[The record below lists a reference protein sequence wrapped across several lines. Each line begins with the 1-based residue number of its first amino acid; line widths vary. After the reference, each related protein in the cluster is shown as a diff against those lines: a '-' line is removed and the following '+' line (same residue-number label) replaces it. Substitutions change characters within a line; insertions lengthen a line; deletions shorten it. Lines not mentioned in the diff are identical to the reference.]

1 MILRI
6 FWGAMTNDSPATH
19 ATAGEVSRNFGQWQD
34 VALTGPVIITHHG
47 RPRVVLLSA
56 DRYASW
62 NNLPAAG
69 VNTDAHAAETS
80 REALLEQMAEGFIAL
95 DPTLRVTK
103 VNPVFEA
110 LAGRSAGQ
118 LVGSGWSDLFP
129 LPTQAVI
136 AEQMRR
142 VLRTGEAVEFEADS
156 TVQPGRCY
164 GVRVF
169 PYPGGVAAL
178 FANRTEEHSLRG
190 RLRHAG
196 AIQTATTAL
205 PRLAVAR
212 LNIRGVLAEMDK
224 DFLRLTGFSGAE
236 LLDCRLTDIVR
247 PSDRRALSQALEKVL
262 QGGPAARVETAL
274 LVRAGDERP
283 VELSLAP
290 ILHDGAADGVMV
302 LILAEA

>member
-1 MILRI
+1 MRNLV
-6 FWGAMTNDSPATH
+6 PAAH

-34 VALTGPVIITHHG
+34 IALTGPVIITHHG

-56 DRYASW
+56 ERFASW
-62 NNLPAAG
+62 NDTPESGTSLEDQ
-69 VNTDAHAAETS
+69 TAETS
-80 REALLEQMAEGFIAL
+80 LEALLEHMTEGFIAL
-95 DPTLRVTK
+95 DHTLRVTK
-103 VNPVFEA
+103 VNPIFEA
-110 LAGRSAGQ
+110 LAARSAGQ
-118 LVGSGWSDLFP
+118 LVGANWSELFP

-156 TVQPGRCY
+156 TVQAGRCY

-178 FANRTEEHSLRG
+178 FVNRTEEHSLQS
-190 RLRHAG
+190 RLRHAR
-196 AIQTATTAL
+196 AMRAATTAM

-212 LNIRGVLAEMDK
+212 LNIRGVLAEMDD
-224 DFLRLTGFSGAE
+224 DFLQLAGFSSAE
-236 LLDCRLTDIVR
+236 LLDCRLTDIV
-247 PSDRRALSQALEKVL
+247 PPADRRPLTQALEKVL
-262 QGGPAARVETAL
+262 QGGPATRMTTAL
-274 LVRAGDERP
+274 LVKAGEERP

-302 LILAEA
+302 LMLAEG

>member
-1 MILRI
+1 MK
-6 FWGAMTNDSPATH
+6 TDVPATH

-34 VALTGPVIITHHG
+34 VALTSPVIITHHG

-62 NNLPAAG
+62 SDTPASG
-69 VNTDAHAAETS
+69 VNQDVQLVETC
-80 REALLEQMAEGFIAL
+80 REALLEHMAEGFIAL
-95 DPTLRVTK
+95 DPALRVTK
-103 VNPVFEA
+103 VNLVFEA
-110 LAGRSAGQ
+110 LAGRSASQ
-118 LVGSGWSDLFP
+118 LVGASWAELFP

-142 VLRTGEAVEFEADS
+142 ALRTGEAVEFEADS

-178 FANRTEEHSLRG
+178 FVNRTEEHDLRN
-190 RLRHAG
+190 RLRHAR
-196 AIQTATTAL
+196 AMRAATAAV

-212 LNIRGVLAEMDK
+212 LNIRGVLAEMDD
-224 DFLRLTGFSGAE
+224 DFLRLAGFSSAE
-236 LLDCRLTDIVR
+236 LLDCRLTDVIR
-247 PSDRRALSQALEKVL
+247 PQDRRALTQALERVL

-274 LVRAGDERP
+274 LVKAGDERP

-290 ILHDGAADGVMV
+290 ILRDGAADGVMV

>member
-1 MILRI
+1 
-6 FWGAMTNDSPATH
+6 MTNDSPATH

-34 VALTGPVIITHHG
+34 VALTAPVIITHHG

-69 VNTDAHAAETS
+69 GSAEAHVAETS

-156 TVQPGRCY
+156 TVQAGRCY

-212 LNIRGVLAEMDK
+212 LNIRGVLAEMDD
-224 DFLRLTGFSGAE
+224 DFLRLTGFSGVE

>member
-1 MILRI
+1 MK
-6 FWGAMTNDSPATH
+6 DSAPPAH
-19 ATAGEVSRNFGQWQD
+19 VTAGEISRNFGQWQD

-56 DRYASW
+56 ERFASW
-62 NNLPAAG
+62 N
-69 VNTDAHAAETS
+69 DAPGTGTNFGDQTAETC
-80 REALLEQMAEGFIAL
+80 REALLEHTTEGFIAL

-110 LAGRSAGQ
+110 LVARSAGQ
-118 LVGSGWSDLFP
+118 LVGANWSDLFP

-178 FANRTEEHSLRG
+178 FVNRTEEHSLQG
-190 RLRHAG
+190 RLRHAR
-196 AIQTATTAL
+196 AMRAATAAL

-212 LNIRGVLAEMDK
+212 LNIRGVLAEMDD
-224 DFLRLTGFSGAE
+224 DFLRLAGFSNAE

-247 PSDRRALSQALEKVL
+247 PTDRRPLTQALEKVL
-262 QGGPAARVETAL
+262 QGGPAARITTAL
-274 LVRAGDERP
+274 LVKAGDERP

-290 ILHDGAADGVMV
+290 ILRDGAADGVMV
-302 LILAEA
+302 LILTEG

>member
-1 MILRI
+1 MKNLV
-6 FWGAMTNDSPATH
+6 AAAH

-62 NNLPAAG
+62 NRLPEAAAG
-69 VNTDAHAAETS
+69 AGDRAAETC
-80 REALLEQMAEGFIAL
+80 RQAILEHMAEGFIAL
-95 DPTLRVTK
+95 DPTLRVTS

-118 LVGSGWSDLFP
+118 LLGADWSDLFP
-129 LPTQAVI
+129 LAPQAVI

-156 TVQPGRCY
+156 TLQSGRCY
-164 GVRVF
+164 TVRIF

-178 FANRTEEHSLRG
+178 FVNRTEEHDLRN
-190 RLRHAG
+190 RLRHAQ
-196 AIQTATTAL
+196 AMRAATTAL

-212 LNIRGVLAEMDK
+212 LNIRGVLAEMDS
-224 DFLRLTGFSGAE
+224 DFLRLTGFSSAE
-236 LLDCRLTDIVR
+236 LLDCRLTDIIR
-247 PSDRRALSQALEKVL
+247 PADRRDLARALEKVL
-262 QGGPAARVETAL
+262 QGGPAMRIETAL
-274 LVRAGDERP
+274 LVKAGDERP
-283 VELSLAP
+283 VELALAP
-290 ILHDGAADGVMV
+290 ILRDAAADGVMV
-302 LILAEA
+302 LMDT

>member
-1 MILRI
+1 MKNLV
-6 FWGAMTNDSPATH
+6 AAAH

-62 NNLPAAG
+62 SDMPEIAGAAG
-69 VNTDAHAAETS
+69 DHSAETS
-80 REALLEQMAEGFIAL
+80 REAILEHLAEGFIAL
-95 DPTLRVTK
+95 DPTLHVTS

-118 LVGSGWSDLFP
+118 LIGANWSDLFP
-129 LPTQAVI
+129 LAPQAVI

-156 TVQPGRCY
+156 TLQSGRCY

-169 PYPGGVAAL
+169 PYPDGVAAL
-178 FANRTEEHSLRG
+178 FVNRTEEHDLRN
-190 RLRHAG
+190 RLRYAQ
-196 AIQTATTAL
+196 AMRAATAVL
-205 PRLAVAR
+205 PQLAVAR
-212 LNIRGVLAEMDK
+212 LNIRGVLAEMDT
-224 DFLRLTGFSGAE
+224 DFLRLTGFSSAE
-236 LLDCRLTDIVR
+236 LLDCRLTDIIR
-247 PSDRRALSQALEKVL
+247 PTDRRALALAVEKVL
-262 QGGPAARVETAL
+262 QGGPAARVATAL
-274 LVRAGDERP
+274 MVKAGDERP

-290 ILHDGAADGVMV
+290 ILREGAADGVMV
-302 LILAEA
+302 LMMTADEG

>member
-1 MILRI
+1 MKSLV
-6 FWGAMTNDSPATH
+6 PAAH

-56 DRYASW
+56 DRFASW
-62 NNLPAAG
+62 NDAPEAG
-69 VNTDAHAAETS
+69 ANFGDQTAETS
-80 REALLEQMAEGFIAL
+80 REALLEHMTEGFIAL

-110 LAGRSAGQ
+110 LAARSAGQ
-118 LVGSGWSDLFP
+118 MVGAHWSDLFP
-129 LPTQAVI
+129 LGTQAVI

-178 FANRTEEHSLRG
+178 FVNRTEEHSLRG
-190 RLRHAG
+190 RLGHAR
-196 AIQTATTAL
+196 AMRAATAAL

-212 LNIRGVLAEMDK
+212 LNIRGVLVEMDD
-224 DFLRLTGFSGAE
+224 DFLRLAGFSSAE

-247 PSDRRALSQALEKVL
+247 PSDRRPLTQALEKVL
-262 QGGPAARVETAL
+262 QGGPAARMATAL
-274 LVRAGDERP
+274 LVKAGDERP

-302 LILAEA
+302 LILTEG

>member
-1 MILRI
+1 
-6 FWGAMTNDSPATH
+6 MTNDSPATH

-62 NNLPAAG
+62 NNLPTTG
-69 VNTDAHAAETS
+69 GSLEGHVAETS

-118 LVGSGWSDLFP
+118 LVGAAWSDLFP

-190 RLRHAG
+190 RLRHAR
-196 AIQTATTAL
+196 AMQTATAAQ

-212 LNIRGVLAEMDK
+212 LNIRGVLAEMDE

-262 QGGPAARVETAL
+262 QGGPAVRVETAL
-274 LVRAGDERP
+274 LVRAGEERP

>member
-1 MILRI
+1 
-6 FWGAMTNDSPATH
+6 MTQDSPATH

-62 NNLPAAG
+62 NNLPAAAG
-69 VNTDAHAAETS
+69 NPETHVAETS

-95 DPTLRVTK
+95 DPALRVTK

-118 LVGSGWSDLFP
+118 LVGAAWSDLFP

-178 FANRTEEHSLRG
+178 FANRTEEHNLRS

-196 AIQTATTAL
+196 AMQAATAGL

-212 LNIRGVLAEMDK
+212 LNIRGVLAEMDE
-224 DFLRLTGFSGAE
+224 DFLVLAGFSSAE

-247 PSDRRALSQALEKVL
+247 PSDRRALTQALEKVL

-290 ILHDGAADGVMV
+290 ILRDGAADGVMV

>member
-1 MILRI
+1 
-6 FWGAMTNDSPATH
+6 MTNDSPATH

-34 VALTGPVIITHHG
+34 VALTAPVIITHHG

-69 VNTDAHAAETS
+69 GSAEAHVAETS

-196 AIQTATTAL
+196 AMQTATAAL

-212 LNIRGVLAEMDK
+212 LNIRGVLAEMDD

-290 ILHDGAADGVMV
+290 ILHDAGADGVMV

>member
-1 MILRI
+1 
-6 FWGAMTNDSPATH
+6 MTNDSPATH

-118 LVGSGWSDLFP
+118 LVGAGWSDLFP

-196 AIQTATTAL
+196 AIQTATAAL

-262 QGGPAARVETAL
+262 QGGPATRVETAL

>member
-1 MILRI
+1 MK
-6 FWGAMTNDSPATH
+6 NDVPVTH

-34 VALTGPVIITHHG
+34 VALKGPVVITHHG

-56 DRYASW
+56 DQYAKW
-62 NNLPAAG
+62 NDQPVAG
-69 VNTDAHAAETS
+69 GSQETRAAETC

-103 VNPVFEA
+103 VNTVFEA

-118 LVGSGWSDLFP
+118 LVGAGWSDLFP

-142 VLRTGEAVEFEADS
+142 ALRTGEAVEFEADS

-178 FANRTEEHSLRG
+178 FANRTEEHDLRG
-190 RLRHAG
+190 RLRHAR
-196 AIQTATTAL
+196 AMRAATAAL

-212 LNIRGVLAEMDK
+212 LNIRGVLAEMDD
-224 DFLRLTGFSGAE
+224 DFPRLAGFSSAE
-236 LLDCRLTDIVR
+236 LLDCRLTDIIR
-247 PSDRRALSQALEKVL
+247 PSDRHALTQALEKVL
-262 QGGPAARVETAL
+262 QGGPAMRVATAL
-274 LVRAGDERP
+274 LVKAGDERP
-283 VELSLAP
+283 VELSVAP
-290 ILHDGAADGVMV
+290 ILRDGAADGVMV
-302 LILAEA
+302 LILAED

>member
-1 MILRI
+1 MK
-6 FWGAMTNDSPATH
+6 DSAPAAH
-19 ATAGEVSRNFGQWQD
+19 VTAGEISRNFGQWQD

-56 DRYASW
+56 ERFASW
-62 NNLPAAG
+62 NDAPEAG
-69 VNTDAHAAETS
+69 ANFGDQTAETC
-80 REALLEQMAEGFIAL
+80 REALLEHTTEGFIAL
-95 DPTLRVTK
+95 DHALRVTK

-110 LAGRSAGQ
+110 LAARSAGQ
-118 LVGSGWSDLFP
+118 LVGANWSELFP
-129 LPTQAVI
+129 LAPQAVI

-178 FANRTEEHSLRG
+178 FVNRTEEHSLRG
-190 RLRHAG
+190 RLGHAR
-196 AIQTATTAL
+196 AMRAATAAL

-212 LNIRGVLAEMDK
+212 LNIRGVLAEMDD
-224 DFLRLTGFSGAE
+224 DFLRLAGFSSAE

-247 PSDRRALSQALEKVL
+247 PSDRRPLTQALEKVL
-262 QGGPAARVETAL
+262 QGGPAARMTAAL
-274 LVRAGDERP
+274 LVKAGDERP

-302 LILAEA
+302 LILTEG

>member
-1 MILRI
+1 MK
-6 FWGAMTNDSPATH
+6 NDSPATH

-62 NNLPAAG
+62 SDQPATGG
-69 VNTDAHAAETS
+69 VQEVQAAETC

-110 LAGRSAGQ
+110 LAGRSASQ
-118 LVGSGWSDLFP
+118 LVGASWSDLFP

-156 TVQPGRCY
+156 TVQAGRCY
-164 GVRVF
+164 GVRIF
-169 PYPGGVAAL
+169 PYPGGVAAV
-178 FANRTEEHSLRG
+178 FSNRTEEHNLRN
-190 RLRHAG
+190 RLRHAR
-196 AIQTATTAL
+196 AMRAATAAL

-212 LNIRGVLAEMDK
+212 LNIRGVLVEMDD
-224 DFLRLTGFSGAE
+224 DFLKLAGFSRAE

-247 PSDRRALSQALEKVL
+247 PSDRRPLTQALEQIL
-262 QGGPAARVETAL
+262 QGGAATRVAAAL
-274 LVRAGDERP
+274 MVKAGDERLI
-283 VELSLAP
+283 ELSIAP
-290 ILHDGAADGVMV
+290 ILRDGAADGVMV
-302 LILAEA
+302 LILTEG

>member
-1 MILRI
+1 
-6 FWGAMTNDSPATH
+6 MTNDSPATH

-34 VALTGPVIITHHG
+34 VALTAPVIITHHG

-69 VNTDAHAAETS
+69 GSAEAHVAETS

-156 TVQPGRCY
+156 TVQAGRCY

>member
-1 MILRI
+1 
-6 FWGAMTNDSPATH
+6 MTNDAPATH

-34 VALTGPVIITHHG
+34 VALTAPVIITHHG

-62 NNLPAAG
+62 NNLAIGGNA
-69 VNTDAHAAETS
+69 DAHAAETS

-118 LVGSGWSDLFP
+118 LVGAAWSDLFP

-178 FANRTEEHSLRG
+178 FANRTEEHSLRS

-196 AIQTATTAL
+196 AMQTATAVL

-212 LNIRGVLAEMDK
+212 LNIRGVLAEMDE
-224 DFLRLTGFSGAE
+224 DFLRLTGFTGAE

-302 LILAEA
+302 LMLAEA

>member
-1 MILRI
+1 MRNLV
-6 FWGAMTNDSPATH
+6 PAAH

-56 DRYASW
+56 ERFSSW
-62 NNLPAAG
+62 NDAPEAGTNLEDQTAQ
-69 VNTDAHAAETS
+69 TS
-80 REALLEQMAEGFIAL
+80 LEALLEHMTEGFIAL
-95 DPTLRVTK
+95 DHTLRVTK
-103 VNPVFEA
+103 VNPIFEA
-110 LAGRSAGQ
+110 LAARSAGQ
-118 LVGSGWSDLFP
+118 LVGANWSELFP

-156 TVQPGRCY
+156 TVQAGRCY

-169 PYPGGVAAL
+169 PYPGGLAAL
-178 FANRTEEHSLRG
+178 FVNRTEEHSLRG
-190 RLRHAG
+190 RLRHAR
-196 AIQTATTAL
+196 AMQAATSAL
-205 PRLAVAR
+205 PLLAVAR
-212 LNIRGVLAEMDK
+212 LNIRGVLAEMDD
-224 DFLRLTGFSGAE
+224 DFLQLTGFSSAE

-247 PSDRRALSQALEKVL
+247 PSDRRPLTQALEKVL
-262 QGGPAARVETAL
+262 QGGPATRMTTAL
-274 LVRAGDERP
+274 LVKAGEERP

-302 LILAEA
+302 LMLAEG

>member
-1 MILRI
+1 MKNLAI
-6 FWGAMTNDSPATH
+6 AAH

-56 DRYASW
+56 DRYAAWGDEQSSH
-62 NNLPAAG
+62 ADT
-69 VNTDAHAAETS
+69 TDRHAETS
-80 REALLEQMAEGFIAL
+80 REAILEHLAEGFIAL

-110 LAGRSAGQ
+110 LVGRSAAQ
-118 LVGSGWSDLFP
+118 LVGAAWGELFP
-129 LPTQAVI
+129 AATQAVI

-164 GVRVF
+164 GVRIF

-178 FANRTEEHSLRG
+178 FANRTEEHTLRT
-190 RLRHAG
+190 RLRHAR
-196 AIQTATTAL
+196 AMREATDAM

-212 LNIRGVLAEMDK
+212 LNVRGVLAETDA
-224 DFLRLTGFSGAE
+224 DFLRLTGFTSAE
-236 LLDCRLTDIVR
+236 LLDCRLTDVVR
-247 PSDRRALSQALEKVL
+247 PADRRALTLALEKVL
-262 QGGPAARVETAL
+262 QGGPAAVVPTAL
-274 LVRAGDERP
+274 LVKAGEERP
-283 VELSLAP
+283 VEVSLAA
-290 ILHDGAADGVMV
+290 IMRDGAPDGVMA
-302 LILAEA
+302 LLMTQG

>member
-1 MILRI
+1 
-6 FWGAMTNDSPATH
+6 MTNDSPATH

-34 VALTGPVIITHHG
+34 VALTAPVIITHHG

-62 NNLPAAG
+62 NNLPMAAG
-69 VNTDAHAAETS
+69 SAEAHVAETS

-178 FANRTEEHSLRG
+178 FANRTEEHSLRS
-190 RLRHAG
+190 RLRHAQ
-196 AIQTATTAL
+196 AMQTATAAL
-205 PRLAVAR
+205 PRLAIAR
-212 LNIRGVLAEMDK
+212 LNIRGVLAEMDE
-224 DFLRLTGFSGAE
+224 DFLRLTGFSSAE

-262 QGGPAARVETAL
+262 QGGPAARVETTL

-290 ILHDGAADGVMV
+290 VLHDGTADGVMV

>member
-1 MILRI
+1 MKNS
-6 FWGAMTNDSPATH
+6 APTAH

-34 VALTGPVIITHHG
+34 IALTGPVVITHHG

-56 DRYASW
+56 ERYASW
-62 NNLPAAG
+62 SEAPETGGG
-69 VNTDAHAAETS
+69 VPDQTAETS
-80 REALLEQMAEGFIAL
+80 REALLEHMTEAFIAL

-110 LAGRSAGQ
+110 LTARSASQ
-118 LVGSGWSDLFP
+118 LVGANWSELFP

-178 FANRTEEHSLRG
+178 FVNRTEEHNLRG
-190 RLRHAG
+190 RLRHARAMRVATA
-196 AIQTATTAL
+196 AI

-212 LNIRGVLAEMDK
+212 LNIRGVLAEMDE
-224 DFLRLTGFSGAE
+224 DFPRLAGFSSAE

-247 PSDRRALSQALEKVL
+247 PSDRRPLTQALEKVL
-262 QGGPAARVETAL
+262 QGGAPTRMNVAL
-274 LVRAGDERP
+274 LVKAGDERP
-283 VELSLAP
+283 CEMSLAP
-290 ILHDGAADGVMV
+290 ILRDGAADGVMV
-302 LILAEA
+302 LILAEG

>member
-1 MILRI
+1 MK
-6 FWGAMTNDSPATH
+6 DSAPPAH
-19 ATAGEVSRNFGQWQD
+19 VTAGEISRNFGQWQD

-56 DRYASW
+56 ERFASW
-62 NNLPAAG
+62 NDAPEAG
-69 VNTDAHAAETS
+69 ANFGDQTAETG
-80 REALLEQMAEGFIAL
+80 REALLEHTTEGFIAL

-110 LAGRSAGQ
+110 LAARSAGQ
-118 LVGSGWSDLFP
+118 LVGANWSELFP
-129 LPTQAVI
+129 LAPQAVI

-178 FANRTEEHSLRG
+178 FVNRTEEHSLRV
-190 RLRHAG
+190 RLRHAR
-196 AIQTATTAL
+196 AMRAVTAAQ

-212 LNIRGVLAEMDK
+212 LNIRGVLAEMDD
-224 DFLRLTGFSGAE
+224 DFLRLAGFSSAE

-247 PSDRRALSQALEKVL
+247 PSDRRPLTQALEKVL
-262 QGGPAARVETAL
+262 QGGPAARMTAAL
-274 LVRAGDERP
+274 LVKAGDERP

-302 LILAEA
+302 LILTEG

>member
-1 MILRI
+1 
-6 FWGAMTNDSPATH
+6 
-19 ATAGEVSRNFGQWQD
+19 
-34 VALTGPVIITHHG
+34 
-47 RPRVVLLSA
+47 VLLSA
-56 DRYASW
+56 ERFASW
-62 NNLPAAG
+62 N
-69 VNTDAHAAETS
+69 DAPETGANFGDQTAETC
-80 REALLEQMAEGFIAL
+80 REALLEHTTEGFIAL

-110 LAGRSAGQ
+110 LTARSAGQ
-118 LVGSGWSDLFP
+118 LVGANWSDLFP

-178 FANRTEEHSLRG
+178 FVNRTEEHSLQG
-190 RLRHAG
+190 RLRHAR
-196 AIQTATTAL
+196 AMQAATAAL

-212 LNIRGVLAEMDK
+212 LNIRGVLAEMDE

-247 PSDRRALSQALEKVL
+247 PSDRRPLTQALEKVL
-262 QGGPAARVETAL
+262 QGGPAARLTTAL
-274 LVRAGDERP
+274 LVKAGDESP

-290 ILHDGAADGVMV
+290 ILRDGAADGVMV
-302 LILAEA
+302 LILTEG